1 MRCLAG
7 PRWVHRVQMV
17 GHGTKFGRKKEQ
29 AITALLSHRSM
40 EEAARAAGI
49 GVNTLLRWMKEPEFD
64 QAYRKARRE
73 AFGQGTARLQQ
84 ASGAAVS
91 SILKIMLDQH
101 APASTKL
108 RAADLVLS
116 HGAKA
121 IEIEDIEARVAE
133 LERAAEEPKK
143 TRGDRRSPNEALA
156 LDTTRKAGG
165 DPGTQAGP
173 HALLRLADDTSR
185 RLRGRTAH
193 RDRQARADRVAA
205 LSRVRVGGAAGSRT
219 ICPNGELHGG
229 RQQAMTSLS
238 RRLERLEAGCRQSFE
253 IAPDRCRLIK
263 QQALQHLTTD
273 QLRCLIDLK
282 KTPPQGRPL
291 TSEESAVVIAF
302 DTAAQVECR
311 KAGITRAEFVR
322 YNRQATQP

>member
-1 MRCLAG
+1 MAG

-17 GHGTKFGRKKEQ
+17 GHGTKFGRKREQ

-133 LERAAEEPKK
+133 LERAAEEAKK
-143 TRGDRRSPNEALA
+143 TR
-156 LDTTRKAGG
+156 
-165 DPGTQAGP
+165 
-173 HALLRLADDTSR
+173 
-185 RLRGRTAH
+185 
-193 RDRQARADRVAA
+193 
-205 LSRVRVGGAAGSRT
+205 
-219 ICPNGELHGG
+219 
-229 RQQAMTSLS
+229 
-238 RRLERLEAGCRQSFE
+238 
-253 IAPDRCRLIK
+253 
-263 QQALQHLTTD
+263 
-273 QLRCLIDLK
+273 
-282 KTPPQGRPL
+282 
-291 TSEESAVVIAF
+291 
-302 DTAAQVECR
+302 
-311 KAGITRAEFVR
+311 
-322 YNRQATQP
+322 